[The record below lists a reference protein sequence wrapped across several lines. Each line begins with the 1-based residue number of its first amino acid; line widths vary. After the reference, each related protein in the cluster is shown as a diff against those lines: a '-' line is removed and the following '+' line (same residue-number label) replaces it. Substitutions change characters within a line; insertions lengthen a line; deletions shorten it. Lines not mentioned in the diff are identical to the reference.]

1 MTGRAID
8 LDDDML
14 APERVADPYP
24 FFAELRTSD
33 PVHWSDRYRAW
44 FISRWD
50 DVFEALR
57 DPRFSSDRVKP
68 VFDTKLTDEQRA
80 ARKPMF
86 DIFQYWMVFND
97 PPDHTRLRGLVNR
110 AFTPKA
116 IAALRP
122 RIEEVV
128 AEQLEVIRQRGS
140 ADLIRDF
147 AFPIPAVV
155 IAEMMGVP
163 AADRDLFK
171 SWSDAIMALVFGAA
185 DAPGRREQAQRSL
198 LDLAAYLHD
207 LLSHFRRRPAENL
220 LTDLI
225 GSQEADDRLS
235 DDEIVATCTLV
246 LFGGHETTTNLIGNG
261 TRTLLNAPDQLVRLV
276 AEPKLLTVA
285 VEELLRFDGPS
296 KMEVRRAA
304 AEIEMRGSTINQGD
318 QIYFIQAAA
327 NRDPEVFE
335 NPDTVD
341 LGRSPNRH
349 CGFGFGIHY
358 CLGAP
363 IARVEG
369 AIAIDALV
377 RNLPG
382 LRIGPD
388 PEVWHPP
395 LISRGMQSF
404 TVTWDR

>member
-1 MTGRAID
+1 MTGRATD
-8 LDDDML
+8 VDDDML
-14 APERVADPYP
+14 TPERVADPYP
-24 FFAELRTSD
+24 FFAELRATA

-128 AEQLEVIRQRGS
+128 AEQLASIRERGS

-163 AADRDLFK
+163 AAERDLFK

-185 DAPGRREQAQRSL
+185 DTPGRREQAQQSL

-207 LLSHFRRRPAENL
+207 LLAHFRSHPAENL

-261 TRTLLNAPDQLVRLV
+261 TRTLLDHPDQLRRLL
-276 AEPKLLTVA
+276 AEPELLTSA
-285 VEELLRFDGPS
+285 IEELLRFDGPS

-304 AEIEMRGSTINQGD
+304 SDIEMRGATISEGD

-327 NRDPEVFE
+327 NRDPDVFD
-335 NPDTVD
+335 NPDSVD

-369 AIAIDALV
+369 AIAIDALI

-382 LRIGPD
+382 LHIGPD
-388 PEVWHPP
+388 PEEWHPT
-395 LISRGMQSF
+395 LISRGMRSF
-404 TVTWDR
+404 TVSWDR